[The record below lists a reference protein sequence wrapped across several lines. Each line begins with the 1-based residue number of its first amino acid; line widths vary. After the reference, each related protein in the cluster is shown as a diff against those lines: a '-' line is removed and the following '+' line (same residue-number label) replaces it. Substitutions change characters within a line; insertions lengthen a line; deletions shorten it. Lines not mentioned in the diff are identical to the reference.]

1 MFFVIEK
8 YRFKDI
14 EQVLILYHILRKT
27 MFNIANILTSMN
39 LICGM
44 LSILFCFSGKLDFA
58 VYAIF
63 LGAMFDFADGFVA
76 RRFNLTSDLGKQLD
90 SLSDLITFCVAP
102 GFLMFFM
109 IILGIDSSA
118 LIEASS
124 KGQTFYDYYVLQE
137 FFTWVNAVFY
147 HVPNKFDA
155 SIKWLPFIA
164 FLIPFCGLFRLA
176 KFNIDTRQK
185 QDFIGFPTPLTAII
199 FSFFPLYFSLHLKNW
214 SNEIELIRLSFDCY
228 SLSFIVLLF
237 SSLMLSPI
245 SLMSLKINKTNPREN
260 QLKLFFILIS
270 AVSIPFFK
278 VLSIPFILTLYF
290 VVSIYHSFKITK
302 DEI

>member
-1 MFFVIEK
+1 
-8 YRFKDI
+8 
-14 EQVLILYHILRKT
+14 
-27 MFNIANILTSMN
+27 MFNIANLLTSMN

-44 LSILFCFSGKLDFA
+44 MSIIFCFSGQLDFA

-63 LGAMFDFADGFVA
+63 SGAIFDFADGFVA
-76 RRFNLTSDLGKQLD
+76 RKFNLSSDLGKQLD
-90 SLSDLITFCVAP
+90 SLSDLVTFGVAP

-109 IILGIDSSA
+109 IILGVDSSA

-124 KGQTFYDYYVLQE
+124 KGQTYYDYYVVQE

-147 HVPNKFDA
+147 NVPNKFDA

-176 KFNIDTRQK
+176 KFNIDMRQTNH
-185 QDFIGFPTPLTAII
+185 FIGFPTPLTAII
-199 FSFFPLYFSLHLKNW
+199 FSFFPLYFSLHLENW
-214 SNEIELIRLSFDCY
+214 SNEIELIHISFDCY
-228 SLSFIVLLF
+228 TLSILVFLF

-245 SLMSLKINKTNPREN
+245 SLMSLKMSKTNTREN

-270 AVSIPFFK
+270 AISIPFFK
-278 VLSIPFILTLYF
+278 VLSIPFILTLYLI
-290 VVSIYHSFKITK
+290 VSIYHSFKITK